1 MRVALV
7 ERFADPSRRCE
18 KGRVAGGA
26 EEMTTWDLVARD
38 EPFVAGW
45 LRRVPR
51 AVRGLARLVAGA
63 PGGERRRVL
72 AACLATGGARVAA
85 LAQADELLR
94 RAATEPVDRVE
105 CFSARD
111 FALAELLAERAGVPL
126 EQQIDRG
133 TKYLGEFAFEL
144 LAVVPYAYWL
154 HRQGRLAYT
163 ISTHD
168 TRCLYYFS
176 PDHEE
181 RAVPRSYVPVT
192 EWPTGEPG
200 LLVRWDRKAFPWRL
214 DTSRWLPPPY
224 REVYRDERFR
234 FDRPT
239 CVVCNKASDERYLW
253 RGFAVNY
260 IDNDLLL
267 ELIGKLRERYQ
278 VVYDRP
284 RAADIVNDHQSI
296 REIGDIEAIRAAYP
310 DVLTIQDL
318 HARHPELGFNELQ
331 LRVFAGSERFVSVLG
346 GSAYLASWFGGV
358 NVVYARRGW
367 EVTCGAY
374 ERWFDRFSGA
384 RVVAAATPDELR
396 AAVAH
401 ELLG

>member
-1 MRVALV
+1 MKVALI
-7 ERFADPSRRCE
+7 ERFADSSRRCAPE
-18 KGRVAGGA
+18 RIAAAGD
-26 EEMTTWDLVARD
+26 EVVTWDLVARD

-51 AVRGLARLVAGA
+51 ALRGLARLLLRVPAS
-63 PGGERRRVL
+63 ERDRVL
-72 AACLATGGARVAA
+72 RACLTTGGARVAA
-85 LAQADELLR
+85 LAHADELLH
-94 RAATEPVDRVE
+94 RAASEHVDRVA
-105 CFSARD
+105 CVSARD

-126 EQQIDRG
+126 EQQIERG
-133 TKYLGEFAFEL
+133 TMYLGEFAFEL

-154 HRQGRLAYT
+154 HRQGRLEYT
-163 ISTHD
+163 ISTPD

-176 PDHEE
+176 PDHDE
-181 RAVPRSYVPVT
+181 RAVARNYVPVT

-224 REVYRDERFR
+224 REIYRDDRFR

-253 RGFAVNY
+253 RGFSVNS
-260 IDNDLLL
+260 IDNELLL

-278 VVYDRP
+278 VIYDRP
-284 RAADIVNDHQSI
+284 RVADIVNDHQSI

-318 HARHPELGFNELQ
+318 HAQHPELGFNELQ

-367 EVTCGAY
+367 EVTCSAY
-374 ERWFDRFSGA
+374 ERWYDRFSGA
-384 RVVAAATPDELR
+384 RVVAVATPDELR
-396 AAVAH
+396 AAVTR

>member
-1 MRVALV
+1 MKVALV
-7 ERFADPSRRCE
+7 ERFADPSRRSE
-18 KGRVAGGA
+18 EGRAASSGDEVVR
-26 EEMTTWDLVARD
+26 WDLVARD

-45 LRRVPR
+45 LRRLPR
-51 AVRGLARLVAGA
+51 ALAGA
-63 PGGERRRVL
+63 LALASSAEGRRVL
-72 AACLATGGARVAA
+72 AACLATGGARAAA
-85 LAQADELLR
+85 LAHASELLR
-94 RAATEPVDRVE
+94 RARTDGVDRVV
-105 CFSARD
+105 CSSARD
-111 FALAELLAERAGVPL
+111 FAFAELLAARAGVPL

-154 HRQGRLAYT
+154 HRQGRLEYT
-163 ISTHD
+163 VSTRD

-181 RAVPRSYVPVT
+181 RAVPRGYVPIT
-192 EWPTGEPG
+192 DFPIGEPG

-214 DTSRWLPPPY
+214 DTSCWQPPPY
-224 REVYRDERFR
+224 REIYRDERFR

-260 IDNDLLL
+260 IDNELLL
-267 ELIGKLRERYQ
+267 ELIGRLRERYQ
-278 VVYDRP
+278 VIYDRP

-331 LRVFAGSERFVSVLG
+331 LRVFAGCERFVSVLG

-374 ERWFDRFSGA
+374 DRWFDRFSGA

-396 AAVAH
+396 AAVAR